1 MSTPLDAASMQLQN
15 LARTAALL
23 ADGALPP
30 PDPVSGVTYASSGRT
45 LVIGRA
51 ADAMPLA
58 ALLSPQLAVSVLLV
72 ADADGAVAGI
82 SPPAYGFPVHAGRD
96 VRITGWLGA
105 FKASWQSADAL
116 AGNTP
121 AHDGGG
127 AGGTFDLILDLS
139 PTPLLTQ
146 HQPPQGYFAPGGA
159 PAAQIDAALQLAH
172 MVGEFEKPKYFHYK
186 ERLCAH
192 SRNHITGCS
201 ACIDVCST
209 RAITGAGD
217 RIRVEPHLCMGCG
230 ACTTV
235 CPSGA
240 LAYAWPDAPHAGRRL
255 KTMLSAF
262 ATAGGSEPVILVHSA
277 GRGSMLLR
285 EAAHLARSGG
295 HPEIPARL
303 LPLEVH
309 HTASV
314 GMDLWLAA
322 IAYGASGIAVLA
334 TDEEAPQYLEAL
346 ERQMAIAQTILSGL
360 GYGGMHCRL
369 LQVATAQ
376 ELQAAFQC
384 MPLGE
389 SPARAASFHVA
400 ADKRNA
406 LDFALEH
413 LHRHAPVPQEQVA
426 LPVGAPFGAVVV
438 DTAACTLCM
447 SCVGA
452 CPESALMDSQN
463 APQLRFVE
471 KNCVQCGLCEKT
483 CPEQAIS
490 LAPRIS
496 FAATAKA
503 AIVLNESQ
511 PFCCIRCG
519 KPFGT
524 LQMINSMLAKLS
536 EHGAFSGNPD
546 RLKMCGDCRV
556 IDMMTNQAQTRVIEL
571 QPPAPQP
578 AP

>member
-1 MSTPLDAASMQLQN
+1 MSAPLDAASMRLQT

-30 PDPVSGVTYASSGRT
+30 PDPVASVTYASSGRT

-58 ALLSPQLAVSVLLV
+58 ALLSTRLAVSVLLN
-72 ADADGAVAGI
+72 ADADGAMAGL
-82 SPPAYGFPVHAGRD
+82 SPAECGFPVHAGRD
-96 VRITGWLGA
+96 VHIAGWLGA
-105 FKASWQSADAL
+105 FEASWQNVDERG
-116 AGNTP
+116 GN
-121 AHDGGG
+121 ASVHDGGS
-127 AGGTFDLILDLS
+127 GTFDLILDLS
-139 PTPLLTQ
+139 PQPVFTQ
-146 HQPPQGYFAPGGA
+146 HQPPQGYFAPGVA
-159 PAAQIDAALQLAH
+159 PAAQMDAALQLAQL
-172 MVGEFEKPKYFHYK
+172 VGEFEKPKYFHYK

-192 SRNHITGCS
+192 SRNRISGCN

-209 RAITGAGD
+209 RAIAGAGD
-217 RIRVEPHLCMGCG
+217 RVLVEPHLCMGCG

-240 LAYAWPDAPHAGRRL
+240 LAYAWPDVPQVGRRL
-255 KTMLSAF
+255 KTMLAAF
-262 ATAGGSEPVILVHSA
+262 AAAGGSEPFILIHSA

-285 EAAHLARSGG
+285 ETAHRARNAGR
-295 HPEIPARL
+295 PEIPARL

-314 GMDLWLAA
+314 GIDLWLAA
-322 IAYGASGIAVLA
+322 IAYGACGIAVLA

-346 ERQMAIAQTILSGL
+346 EGQMAIAQTVLSGL
-360 GYGGMHCRL
+360 GYGGVHCRL
-369 LQVATAQ
+369 LQAATPE
-376 ELQAAFQC
+376 ELQTALQGA
-384 MPLGE
+384 PLGE
-389 SPARAASFHVA
+389 SPAQPASFHVA

-413 LHRHAPVPQEQVA
+413 LHRHAPRPQVQVA

-471 KNCVQCGLCEKT
+471 KNCVQCGICEKT

-490 LAPRIS
+490 LAPRLS
-496 FAATAKA
+496 FAATAKNA
-503 AIVLNESQ
+503 VVLNESQ

-519 KPFGT
+519 KAFGT
-524 LQMINSMLAKLS
+524 LQMINAMLAKLS
-536 EHGAFSGNPD
+536 AHGAFSGNPE

-556 IDMMTNQAQTRVIEL
+556 VDMMTSQAQARIIEL
-571 QPPAPQP
+571 KPQAPQS

>member
-1 MSTPLDAASMQLQN
+1 MSSPLDAASRRLQA

-30 PDPVSGVTYASSGRT
+30 PDPVSSVTYASSGRT

-58 ALLSPQLAVSVLLV
+58 ALLSPRLSVSVLLD
-72 ADADGAVAGI
+72 ADADGAMAGVA
-82 SPPAYGFPVHAGRD
+82 PEAYGFPVHAGRD
-96 VRITGWLGA
+96 VRIAGWLGA
-105 FKASWQSADAL
+105 FEASWQSADEPG
-116 AGNTP
+116 GNAP
-121 AHDGGG
+121 AHEGGSS
-127 AGGTFDLILDLS
+127 TFDLVLDLS
-139 PTPLLTQ
+139 PQPLLTQ
-146 HQPPQGYFAPGGA
+146 HQPPQGYFAPGDA
-159 PAAQIDAALQLAH
+159 PAAQMDAALQLAQL
-172 MVGEFEKPKYFHYK
+172 VGEFEKPKYFHYK

-192 SRNHITGCS
+192 SRNRISGCN

-209 RAITGAGD
+209 RAIAGAGD
-217 RIRVEPHLCMGCG
+217 RVRVEPHLCMGCG

-240 LAYAWPDAPHAGRRL
+240 LAYAWPDAPHLGRRL
-255 KTMLSAF
+255 KTMLAAF
-262 ATAGGSEPVILVHSA
+262 AAAGGSQPVILIHSA
-277 GRGSMLLR
+277 GRGSVLLR
-285 EAAHLARSGG
+285 EMAHRARSGG
-295 HPEIPARL
+295 PPEMPVRL

-314 GMDLWLAA
+314 GIDLWLAA
-322 IAYGASGIAVLA
+322 IAYGACGIAVLA
-334 TDEEAPQYLEAL
+334 TDEEAPQYLDAL
-346 ERQMAIAQTILSGL
+346 EGQMAIAQTILSGL
-360 GYGGMHCRL
+360 GYGGVHCRL
-369 LQVATAQ
+369 LQAATPEA
-376 ELQAAFQC
+376 LQGALQRAL
-384 MPLGE
+384 LGE
-389 SPARAASFHVA
+389 SPSQPASFHVA

-413 LHRHAPVPQEQVA
+413 LHRHAPLPQEQVA
-426 LPVGAPFGAVVV
+426 LPAGAPFGAVVV

-496 FAATAKA
+496 FAAAAKTAV
-503 AIVLNESQ
+503 VLNESQ

-524 LQMINSMLAKLS
+524 LQMINAMLTKLS
-536 EHGAFSGNPD
+536 AHGAFSGNPE

-556 IDMMTNQAQTRVIEL
+556 VDMMTGQAQTRIIEL
-571 QPPAPQP
+571 KPQAPQS
-578 AP
+578 AR